1 MEIPRHWR
9 LKKQRYGLV
18 GEVCPHCDKPL
29 FPPRDVCP
37 NCGAEGQVTL
47 DMLIAS
53 QNEEETR
60 RVAAIAVAMTES
72 VAVE

>member
-18 GEVCPHCDKPL
+18 GEWCPHCDKPL

-37 NCGAEGQVTL
+37 NCGDKA
-47 DMLIAS
+47 
-53 QNEEETR
+53 EEEFKKYRENVVFETR
-60 RVAAIAVAMTES
+60 KSADKILEKA
-72 VAVE
+72 